1 MKLLI
6 AVTMAISLAGTA
18 PSRAESGDDKDSP
31 LAALA
36 KKSKKT
42 SQAPVMT
49 NQDLRTT
56 KSRVTIPPGDGPAAA
71 AAESGEGSA
80 DGDKAEGAPE
90 GAPEGEAE
98 EKTGAELRAERQKE
112 LQTSVDQQR
121 DRISQLTAKKQAAQ
135 LELNDQTT
143 NYPGNKR
150 RATQMQLIENCD
162 KEIADAE
169 AQIADLRNQARRAG
183 VAVR

>member
-80 DGDKAEGAPE
+80 DGDKAE